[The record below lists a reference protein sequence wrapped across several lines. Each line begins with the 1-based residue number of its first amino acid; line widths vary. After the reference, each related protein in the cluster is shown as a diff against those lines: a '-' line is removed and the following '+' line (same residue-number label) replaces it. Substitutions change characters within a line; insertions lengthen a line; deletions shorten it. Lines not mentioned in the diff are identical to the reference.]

1 MEAAKRNHF
10 DMPSLGAEDLF
21 QVWSVMQVIPTELQ
35 SMSISQM
42 RSRIHSST
50 NPLYAL
56 ELEESCTDA
65 KKFVLNHPAYF
76 GALNASLRRSDY
88 RSLRYIKRER
98 SILKWKVSGEVHLCI
113 LVHVCMV

>member
-65 KKFVLNHPAYF
+65 KEFVLNHPAYF
-76 GALNASLRRSDY
+76 GALMLHLGDPITGPCATS
-88 RSLRYIKRER
+88 
-98 SILKWKVSGEVHLCI
+98 SGNEVF
-113 LVHVCMV
+113 